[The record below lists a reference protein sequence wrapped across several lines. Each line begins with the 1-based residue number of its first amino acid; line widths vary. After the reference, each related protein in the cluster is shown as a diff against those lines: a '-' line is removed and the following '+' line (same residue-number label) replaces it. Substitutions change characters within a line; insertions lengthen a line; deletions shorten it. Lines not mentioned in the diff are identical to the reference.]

1 MMNSTIDKS
10 LPTTRRGFLQ
20 LGLMGTATLALGSTV
35 ATLTGCSSPLEK
47 NSEYKFLQRTDR
59 EFFAALIPVVLNKSF
74 PGELKY
80 DDAIKRTL
88 LALDD
93 LIYTLQYHNRIQ
105 MRQLFDALAMAPIRV
120 VAGAAWADWKD
131 MRPKQVDDFLTSWR
145 DSMIQPKRNG
155 YVALSKLIGISW
167 YSQPESFIA
176 TGYPGPPTKI
186 PTPVANKTNITPNT
200 NINTQAMSAENS

>member
-1 MMNSTIDKS
+1 MKTPLNQA

-35 ATLTGCSSPLEK
+35 ATLTGCSSPLEQ
-47 NSEYKFLQRTDR
+47 NSEYKFLQPNDR

-74 PGELKY
+74 PGDLTHE
-80 DDAIKRTL
+80 AGIKSTL

-120 VAGAAWADWKD
+120 MAGASWASWKD
-131 MRPKQVDDFLTSWR
+131 MSHEQINDFLIGWR
-145 DSMIQPKRNG
+145 DSMIQPKRMG
-155 YVALSKLIGISW
+155 YVSLSKLIGMCW
-167 YSQPESFIA
+167 YSQPESFVS

-186 PTPVANKTNITPNT
+186 PTPVTKKTNTSPNLST
-200 NINTQAMSAENS
+200 AENS

>member
-1 MMNSTIDKS
+1 MNSPIDQA

-35 ATLTGCSSPLEK
+35 ATLTGCSAPLEID
-47 NSEYKFLQRTDR
+47 SEYKFLKPNDR

-74 PGELKY
+74 PGEL
-80 DDAIKRTL
+80 DHAAGIKRTL

-105 MRQLFDALAMAPIRV
+105 MRQLFDALSMAPIRV
-120 VAGAAWADWKD
+120 AAGAYWADWKD
-131 MRPKQVDDFLTSWR
+131 MSPQQIDDFLIGWR
-145 DSMIQPKRNG
+145 DSSIQLKRMG
-155 YVALSKLIGISW
+155 YVSLSKLIGISW
-167 YSQPESFIA
+167 YSQPESFVT

-186 PTPVANKTNITPNT
+186 PTPITPSAK
-200 NINTQAMSAENS
+200 NISAENS